1 VVAVERSAILADA
14 GPASADLMAELLGRR
29 LEVARPAKVAGVGVV
44 VRAAMRQ
51 RLDVVDHRCD
61 HGAARSQATLAQA
74 IGALEPTQALR
85 LTGAAA

>member
-1 VVAVERSAILADA
+1 
-14 GPASADLMAELLGRR
+14 
-29 LEVARPAKVAGVGVV
+29 
-44 VRAAMRQ
+44 MRQ